1 MVCSYRGNNKERIR
15 LNLHVRGPVQAKLL
29 HPKAEADMAAEETKF
44 FTVIDAMK
52 GYPQCPLDEESQALT
67 MFIIATVQ
75 PLQVH

>member
-1 MVCSYRGNNKERIR
+1 M
-15 LNLHVRGPVQAKLL
+15 NLHVRGPVQAKLL
-29 HPKAEADMAAEETKF
+29 HPKAEADMADMAAEETKF

-75 PLQVH
+75 PLQVP